1 MKHQNMN
8 RLYQITGGLSI
19 LFSAY
24 IARESFYLK
33 YYTEIGPGPGFF
45 PLWLSVIFALLSAIM
60 LCSATLGKPEPVP
73 ANFWPTRV
81 GWVRMGAIFLDI
93 VTTIALLE
101 PMGYRI
107 VTFLFYTFLLSTL
120 GRQNPIVT
128 ALVALAGS
136 FGVYHVFVQWLGVPL
151 PVGMFGI

>member
-1 MKHQNMN
+1 MN

-24 IARESFYLK
+24 IACKSLYLN

-45 PLWLSVIFALLSAIM
+45 PFWLSVIFGILSAIM
-60 LCSATLGKPEPVP
+60 LCGATFGKPDPIP

-81 GWVRMGAIFLDI
+81 GWVRLGAIVLAI
-93 VTTIALLE
+93 IATIAFLNPL
-101 PMGYRI
+101 GYRI
-107 VTFLFYTFLLSTL
+107 VTFLFYALLLSTL

-128 ALVALAGS
+128 VLVALAGS